1 MKIFLKRMI
10 VWYLVVAMF
19 IIGTTP
25 KVFAGFSA
33 SEVVGLSQMDRA
45 ADLRKIQKI
54 IETKMIRERLKE
66 FGLTPEEIQTRLNQ
80 LSDPQIH
87 QLALKL
93 DELKVGGDAVGVV
106 IVVFLIAA
114 IVVLLIYATGHRIV
128 IK

>member
-1 MKIFLKRMI
+1 MKIFLKRTI

-25 KVFAGFSA
+25 KVFAEFSA

-45 ADLRKIQKI
+45 TDLRKIQKI

-87 QLALKL
+87 HLALKL
-93 DELKVGGDAVGVV
+93 DELKLGGDAVGVV

-114 IVVLLIYATGHRIV
+114 IVVLLIYATGHTIV

>member
-19 IIGTTP
+19 IVGTTP
-25 KVFAGFSA
+25 KVFAGFSP

-45 ADLRKIQKI
+45 ADLWKIQKI

-80 LSDPQIH
+80 LSDQQIH

-93 DELKVGGDAVGVV
+93 DELKVGGDAVAIV
-106 IVVFLIAA
+106 IIVFLVAV